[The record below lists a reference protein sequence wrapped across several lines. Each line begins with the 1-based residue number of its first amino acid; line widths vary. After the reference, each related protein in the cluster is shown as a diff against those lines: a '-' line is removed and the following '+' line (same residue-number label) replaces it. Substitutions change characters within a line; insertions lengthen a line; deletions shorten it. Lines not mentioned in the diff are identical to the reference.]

1 MAARSFYAQQDT
13 KTPLYISFFSIGLN
27 VILAIVLSMYLE
39 MGAYGLAW
47 AQSIVAT
54 FEVAILFFVMGRR
67 MPKLFNMNFMHS
79 LFRMILAATI
89 AGVVC
94 YMAVRILPFRE
105 LDDSF
110 YSAFPRFLVISTISF
125 LAYAVMSK
133 ILALEEIDPVI
144 RRVKQVMFARLS

>member
-1 MAARSFYAQQDT
+1 MYEESKLHGKVLVAQGGGPTAVINQSMA
-13 KTPLYISFFSIGLN
+13 G
-27 VILAIVLSMYLE
+27 VVLF
-39 MGAYGLAW
+39 
-47 AQSIVAT
+47 I
-54 FEVAILFFVMGRR
+54 VMGRR

-79 LFRMILAATI
+79 LFRMIFAATV